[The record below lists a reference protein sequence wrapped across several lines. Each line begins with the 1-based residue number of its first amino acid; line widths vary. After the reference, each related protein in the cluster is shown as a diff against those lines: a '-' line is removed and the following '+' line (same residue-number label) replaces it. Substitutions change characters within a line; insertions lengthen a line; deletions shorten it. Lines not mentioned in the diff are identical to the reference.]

1 MTMRKLERLGWLL
14 LLVGAVVYLA
24 SLLLGWLI

>member
-1 MTMRKLERLGWLL
+1 MRMRKLERLGWLL
-14 LLVGAVVYLA
+14 LLVGAAVYLA